1 MEPFMVLTPMD
12 SISESVWSG
21 MCMRSFSGTDSVCSV
36 PPNTKKQTLVLFDA
50 FLQPYPPHVTPNLC
64 AAVSMH
70 VPSWWKTT
78 CATWKH
84 CLYCLI
90 LTVVIGTI
98 VKTVCVFTVKLNYTD
113 WDKLSY
119 MFPNISRCLYH
130 QNKFPWS
137 LGLWVQVIMGD
148 FPSALGA
155 GILLFNMDIL

>member
-12 SISESVWSG
+12 SISESVWSE
-21 MCMRSFSGTDSVCSV
+21 MCMRSFSGTGCLLCSTLHKEADTGPV
-36 PPNTKKQTLVLFDA
+36 WCFSAALSSSCNTK
-50 FLQPYPPHVTPNLC
+50 PLC
-64 AAVSMH
+64 SCTYACA
-70 VPSWWKTT
+70 SWWKTT

-119 MFPNISRCLYH
+119 MCPNISRCLYH